1 MLFWNRCTDR
11 GKRVYLHYPAQITG
25 KAPDCRRYCSIRGKA
40 VGHSNFPHLR
50 YIPPDGMV
58 AERWQVSWLADQNR
72 LALPSH
78 LHLETVVHVIRER
91 TSGYRLQLREQPRLG
106 I

>member
-1 MLFWNRCTDR
+1 
-11 GKRVYLHYPAQITG
+11 
-25 KAPDCRRYCSIRGKA
+25 
-40 VGHSNFPHLR
+40 
-50 YIPPDGMV
+50 MV